1 MSWPNER
8 LVWRERSRM
17 DILRLVE
24 NPNDWRIG
32 GRIIPKI
39 LNRTQI
45 EDRLR
50 FFGFN
55 EVVVGELLK
64 KMRLGEGQS
73 L

>member
-32 GRIIPKI
+32 GRIIPKS
-39 LNRTQI
+39 LNRAQV
-45 EDRLR
+45 EERLR

-64 KMRLGEGQS
+64 KMGLVDGKS